1 LPEKSPIDKDR
12 LYEKCLERIK
22 SSLKGKTLAERLK
35 AACKI
40 LKEEIPYYFWV
51 GFYYPREKHLEL
63 GPSEGPPACAQIA
76 YTGVCGKCVQTG
88 KTVIVPNVHDFPGHI
103 ACDPRS
109 KSEIAVPLFDKD
121 GNVVAVLDVDSD
133 EYGSFD
139 EKDGEW
145 LERIAKILAL
155 QGRMDACT

>member
-1 LPEKSPIDKDR
+1 L
-12 LYEKCLERIK
+12 L
-22 SSLKGKTLAERLK
+22 TLAFVE
-35 AACKI
+35 
-40 LKEEIPYYFWV
+40 
-51 GFYYPREKHLEL
+51 
-63 GPSEGPPACAQIA
+63 
-76 YTGVCGKCVQTG
+76 KCVQTG